1 MADPQE
7 LREGMVERQIRR
19 RGIESPALL
28 TAFRT
33 VPREEFVPES
43 LREFAYED
51 GPLPIGAGQTISQ
64 PYIVALMIDAAD
76 IPPGGRV
83 LEVGAGSGYAA
94 AVMARVAGEVF
105 AIERHQALA
114 QSAAERIDALGYD
127 NVSIISGD
135 GSLGLPDEAPF
146 DAILVAA
153 GGDKVPEPLK
163 AQLKIGGRLV
173 VPVGGEDVQSLLCVT
188 RTGEH
193 SWDEHD
199 LGGVRFVPLIG
210 AHGRYEDGSR
220 AASNHRP
227 ARAKSLP
234 EMVAE
239 AAEPLPEIDDE
250 AFAAA
255 FDRFA
260 DRKVILLGE
269 ASHGTHEFY
278 AARAAITRRFVEKHG
293 FTIVAA
299 EADWPDAAVLDRH
312 IRHQHPRE
320 GAPRPFQRFP
330 PWMWRNPVV
339 AQLMH
344 DLHALN
350 RDRTPDQMA
359 GFYGL
364 DIYNMSGSIEAVL
377 AYLDEHDPEAAKV
390 ARERYGCLTPW
401 QAEPA
406 TYGRAALTKGYA
418 ECEQQVIAECRD
430 LLQRALSEDGGMF
443 GAAMNARLVASAERY
458 YRIMYYG
465 GAESWNLRD
474 SHMAETLDHLLEHRG
489 PDARAL
495 VWAHNSH
502 IGDAAATEMGSVRG
516 EHNIGQL
523 VRERWAEH
531 AALIGFGTH
540 TGTVTAATD
549 WDGDHETKRVLP
561 SRGDS
566 YERVCHD
573 SGVPRFLLDMTPGRD
588 EALRRRLAEPRLERF
603 IGVIYRPE
611 TERWSH
617 YSEAALPRQFDAYVW
632 FDETAALRPLAAHEP
647 HRGVPDT
654 FPFGE

>member
-1 MADPQE
+1 MSSHQE
-7 LREGMVERQIRR
+7 QRTRMVERHLRS
-19 RGIESPALL
+19 RGITNPDILAAMGE
-28 TAFRT
+28 
-33 VPREEFVPES
+33 VPREDFVPEEM
-43 LREFAYED
+43 REFAYED
-51 GPLPIGAGQTISQ
+51 GPLPIGEGQTISQ

-76 IPPGGRV
+76 VAPGGRV

-94 AVMARVAGEVF
+94 AVMSRIAGEVF
-105 AIERHQALA
+105 SIERHEPLA
-114 QSAAERIDALGYD
+114 KAAAERIDRLGYD
-127 NVSIISGD
+127 NVSIIAGD
-135 GSLGLPDEAPF
+135 GTKGMPDEAPF

-163 AQLKIGGRLV
+163 RQLAVGGRLV
-173 VPVGGEDVQSLLCVT
+173 VPVGGEDVQTLLCIT
-188 RTGEH
+188 RTGENDW
-193 SWDEHD
+193 SEHD

-210 AHGRYEDGSR
+210 AFGRYENGSR
-220 AASNHRP
+220 AATNHQP
-227 ARAKSLP
+227 ARELSLP
-234 EMVAE
+234 ECIAE
-239 AAEPLPEIDDE
+239 AAEPLPDLISED
-250 AFAAA
+250 FAAA

-260 DRKVILLGE
+260 DRRVVLLGE

-278 AARAAITRRFVEKHG
+278 AARAAITKRFVERHG

-320 GAPRPFQRFP
+320 GAPRPFERFP
-330 PWMWRNPVV
+330 TWMWRNPVI
-339 AQLMH
+339 ARLMH

-350 RDRTPDQMA
+350 RGRDPKDMA

-364 DIYNMSGSIEAVL
+364 DIYNMSSSIEAVL
-377 AYLDEHDPEAAKV
+377 AYLDEHDPQAAAV

-401 QAEPA
+401 QAEPS
-406 TYGRAALTKGYA
+406 TYGRAALSRGYA

-430 LLQRALSEDGGMF
+430 LLERALEGDGGMF

-474 SHMAETLDHLLEHRG
+474 SHMADTLDHLLEHRG
-489 PDARAL
+489 PDSKAL

-502 IGDAAATEMGSVRG
+502 IGDASATEMGRVRG

-523 VRERWAEH
+523 VRERWGDQ

-561 SRGDS
+561 SRSDS
-566 YERVCHD
+566 YERACHD
-573 SGVPRFLLDMTPGRD
+573 SGVERFLLDLTPGLH
-588 EALRRRLAEPRLERF
+588 EGLRRRLAEPRLERF

-617 YSEAALPRQFDAYVW
+617 YSEAILSEQFEAFVW
-632 FDETAALRPLAAHEP
+632 FDETTALRPLTAHEP
-647 HRGVPDT
+647 HEGVPDT
-654 FPFGE
+654 FPFGI